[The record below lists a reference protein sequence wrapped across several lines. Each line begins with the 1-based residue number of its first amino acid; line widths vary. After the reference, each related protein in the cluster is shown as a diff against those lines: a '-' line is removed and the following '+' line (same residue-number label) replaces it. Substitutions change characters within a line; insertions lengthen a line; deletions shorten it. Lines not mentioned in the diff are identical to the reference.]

1 MVLCGYAPKPSR
13 PPLEAAHPKE
23 MGKKAAKV
31 MEGRSQQQRIKV
43 RKQLGSLKGLT
54 VQPRTRERYQSRL
67 DKFVDW
73 LAGEGLTLPK
83 RVQAMDAIVSDYLE
97 FLWATG
103 ESKSTA
109 NNTLAALQDKE
120 PGLKRR
126 LAGSWRLL
134 KAWSTAEVPRRAP
147 PLTLLALDAMC
158 GWFLMKEMPLVA
170 LSLRIAFFGLLR
182 TGELLDLK
190 AKDVFIPSPKGPAV
204 LSLGLTKAGARQG
217 AAESITLHEES
228 VLGPLYRWK
237 QRARPVD
244 FLTPKAHAWRSLFAD
259 AIEALRLSP
268 LEFRPYSLRRGGA
281 TFWFNQ
287 HGSFD
292 RLLVQ
297 ARWAASKTA
306 RIYLNDGLAQ
316 LADMT
321 LPNSALHVYVK
332 LFRSTPMLDGK
343 SCTLPRTGGRG
354 KRKVR
359 KMRVVFFLHFS

>member
-1 MVLCGYAPKPSR
+1 MVLCGHAPVPSR
-13 PPLEAAHPKE
+13 PPLAAAYSEE

-31 MEGRSQQQRIKV
+31 IEGRSQQQRIKV
-43 RKQLGSLKGLT
+43 RKQLGTLEGLT
-54 VQPRTRERYQSRL
+54 VQPRTRERYQTCL
-67 DKFVDW
+67 DKCLDW
-73 LAGEGLTLPK
+73 LAGGGLSLPK
-83 RVQAMDAIVSDYLE
+83 RAQAMDHVVSDYLE

-103 ESKSTA
+103 ESKSVA

-147 PLTLLALDAMC
+147 PMTLLALDAMC
-158 GWFLMKEMPLVA
+158 GWFLMKEMPLMA

-182 TGELLDLK
+182 TGELLNLK
-190 AKDVFIPSPKGPAV
+190 AKDVFMPSPKGPAV

-217 AAESITLHEES
+217 AAESITLCEES
-228 VLGPLYRWK
+228 VLVALYRWK
-237 QRARPVD
+237 QRARPVE
-244 FLTPKAHAWRSLFAD
+244 FLTPKPHTWRTLFSNAV
-259 AIEALRLSP
+259 EALRLTP

-297 ARWAASKTA
+297 GRWAASKTA

-321 LPNSALHVYVK
+321 LPNSPLQVYVK
-332 LFRSTPMLDGK
+332 LFRSTPMLEPGK

-354 KRKVR
+354 KRKAR
-359 KMRVVFFLHFS
+359 K